1 MGAGIS
7 IDAFEPSHVRIYT
20 NILQIQSPATRAQ
33 IIQTCMNGMEYVQSA
48 KRAGI
53 YSYLLGYCAAVQNG
67 ADPGLLPGEGGGR
80 RIVSQGSDIRNTIND
95 PGALQQAG
103 QITSYRER
111 EEESGWRRV
120 ATTPNQKM
128 VSYFSSCL
136 EVLGI
141 QEEVA
146 LTEETLK
153 KAYKKAAI
161 AAHPDKGGSEEQFEA
176 VTRAYAYLNE
186 ILRRVKGGR
195 EKEGKVEAPA
205 ILNEGR
211 KSDAT
216 AWKHVEPVRLN
227 PKNLDMNAFNRM
239 FEQTHLP
246 DPDTDGYGDW
256 LKNAGGLAED
266 TPKFGGKFNRDVFNS
281 MFDERAKTMAKNA
294 SEAPRSTLIRHPNE
308 MALSLMPSMGVEIG
322 RDRPDNYT
330 AAPNARQQFTDLRA
344 AYTTDATFS
353 GQVANVPVENRRIEV
368 YRVQRE
374 SAPVPLGGAE
384 LAALRASEQG
394 LKAREDARQRRAAE
408 QAIMEGRY
416 FDRMKQLVLTN
427 E

>member
-1 MGAGIS
+1 MIK
-7 IDAFEPSHVRIYT
+7 
-20 NILQIQSPATRAQ
+20 
-33 IIQTCMNGMEYVQSA
+33 TCLNGMEYVQSA

-53 YSYLLGYCAAVQNG
+53 YSYLLGYCAAVQNS
-67 ADPGLLPGEGGGR
+67 AEPGLLPGENVAEVNTHTR
-80 RIVSQGSDIRNTIND
+80 QIVNRDVDMRNTIND

-120 ATTPNQKM
+120 ARTPNQKM

-153 KAYKKAAI
+153 KAYKRAAI
-161 AAHPDKGGSEEQFEA
+161 SAHPDKGGSEEQFEA

-211 KSDAT
+211 KGDAE

-256 LKNAGGLAED
+256 LKTAGGVTED
-266 TPKFGGKFNRDVFNS
+266 TPKFGGKFNRDIFNS
-281 MFDERAKTMAKNA
+281 MFDDKARVRAAAAAATEQPKSA
-294 SEAPRSTLIRHPNE
+294 LIRHPNE
-308 MALSLMPSMGVEIG
+308 MALSLMPSMGVELG

-368 YRVQRE
+368 YRAQRE

-384 LAALRASEQG
+384 LAALRASEES
-394 LKAREDARQRRAAE
+394 LKAREDARQLRAAE
-408 QAIMEGRY
+408 QAIMESRY
-416 FDRMKQLVLTN
+416 FDRMKQLVLHQ
-427 E
+427 